1 MTSAFLAFLH
11 HAAAFVLFGALMTE
25 LVLTR
30 GDLNLAT
37 ARSLLRMDAAYG
49 ISALLVLVVGFLRVF
64 YTEKGAEYYF
74 GSGPFI
80 AKVALFAVAGV
91 LSIGPTREFM
101 SWRKA
106 LRQQQLP
113 VLDDAKRRSIRRAIH
128 IQLTALLLILL
139 CAALMARG
147 IGFVG

>member
-106 LRQQQLP
+106 LRQQ
-113 VLDDAKRRSIRRAIH
+113 
-128 IQLTALLLILL
+128 LL
-139 CAALMARG
+139 CAPGGRL
-147 IGFVG
+147 